1 MKNKEIKKKI
11 NKSLTNSIPDKFN
24 EILLQCEK
32 KKGKRIMNKKE
43 KIKEKSKRNYIPKV
57 SFALAL
63 ITLVFGI
70 TYFGY
75 NKTYKVESI
84 IELDVNPSIELK
96 INQKDQVIEAV
107 AKNDDAK
114 NVLENM
120 ELEKIDIDVALN
132 AIIGSMVTKGYI
144 DDLSNSILLSVEN
157 DDVQKSEQLRE
168 KLVTKIN
175 NILNNDKING
185 SVLSQN
191 LSSTNNKATTL
202 ANDYNISEGKASLI
216 LEILESN
223 KLLTEKDLVG
233 LTINELNVLSERNQ
247 TTLKTVEKEGNA
259 STKAYIGKT
268 KAKQIAL
275 NHAEVSNHENLE
287 IEFDADNG
295 IIVYEVDFNTATME
309 YEYEINAITGK
320 IIKTEKEKNDEYHS
334 SNTANTNSNTS
345 NSTTNETK
353 STTKAYIGK
362 TKAKQIALNHAGV
375 SNPKNLEIEFD
386 ENDNEYSVE
395 FKYNGYEYEYEI
407 NATTGIIKNN
417 HKEKDKY

>member
-275 NHAEVSNHENLE
+275 NHAGVSNPENLE

-295 IIVYEVDFNTATME
+295 IIVYEVDFNTTTME

-386 ENDNEYSVE
+386 ADDNEYSVE

>member
-1 MKNKEIKKKI
+1 MEEKLIMKNKEIKKKI

-144 DDLSNSILLSVEN
+144 DDLSNSICV
-157 DDVQKSEQLRE
+157 
-168 KLVTKIN
+168 
-175 NILNNDKING
+175 
-185 SVLSQN
+185 
-191 LSSTNNKATTL
+191 
-202 ANDYNISEGKASLI
+202 
-216 LEILESN
+216 
-223 KLLTEKDLVG
+223 
-233 LTINELNVLSERNQ
+233 
-247 TTLKTVEKEGNA
+247 
-259 STKAYIGKT
+259 
-268 KAKQIAL
+268 AK
-275 NHAEVSNHENLE
+275 
-287 IEFDADNG
+287 
-295 IIVYEVDFNTATME
+295 
-309 YEYEINAITGK
+309 
-320 IIKTEKEKNDEYHS
+320 
-334 SNTANTNSNTS
+334 
-345 NSTTNETK
+345 
-353 STTKAYIGK
+353 
-362 TKAKQIALNHAGV
+362 
-375 SNPKNLEIEFD
+375 
-386 ENDNEYSVE
+386 
-395 FKYNGYEYEYEI
+395 
-407 NATTGIIKNN
+407 
-417 HKEKDKY
+417 

>member
-43 KIKEKSKRNYIPKV
+43 KIKEKNKRNYIPKV

-275 NHAEVSNHENLE
+275 NHAEVSNPENLE

-295 IIVYEVDFNTATME
+295 IIVYEVDFNTTTME

-386 ENDNEYSVE
+386 ADDNEYSVE

>member
-275 NHAEVSNHENLE
+275 NHAEVSNPENLE

-295 IIVYEVDFNTATME
+295 IIVYEVDFNTTTME
-309 YEYEINAITGK
+309 YEYEINATTGK

-386 ENDNEYSVE
+386 ADDNEYSVE